1 MLVDMTR
8 IAAIC
13 VFTCVL
19 ASLTA
24 QQSLKELEMRFRGEM
39 QQLDANSPTRQQQDE
54 LFNRH
59 VAQLRTFLQS
69 TAKGDDRWNGRL
81 WLAELELVRGKRQEA
96 TEVLKEIDAD
106 QAPGMVLVSGASM
119 AQHLNL
125 VQLRDEWVQKSVTKD
140 APLLDRMAMARLLMT
155 VLREIELGEG
165 LFTKALAN
173 AKDDEEKAFV
183 MWHRADALRD
193 REDLPENTG
202 FDELEKLAKALP
214 ETYWGS
220 VAKDRLRATR
230 LRVGDDPIAITG
242 KTLGGETFST
252 KAQLG
257 RAVVLAFY
265 TAADYDTPRLLALLA
280 DLQDKNKDLAVL
292 GICLDRDV
300 NEIKK
305 SVKSLGIRFPVI
317 GDGKGPGTDAALRWF
332 VEGPVVHVLDKAGKV
347 AGLGLQAGTND
358 GRAEMIDVI
367 KRAMR

>member
-1 MLVDMTR
+1 MLLDMTR
-8 IAAIC
+8 IAAMC
-13 VFTCVL
+13 AFTCVL

-39 QQLDANSPTRQQQDE
+39 QRLDAKSPTRQEQDA

-59 VAQLRTFLQS
+59 VGELRTFIKDK
-69 TAKGDDRWNGRL
+69 AKGDDRWNGRL

-96 TEVLKEIDAD
+96 TEVLKGIDAD
-106 QAPGMVLVSGASM
+106 EAPGMVLVSAATM

-125 VQLRDEWVQKSVTKD
+125 VQLRDEWVKKSVTKD
-140 APLLDRMAMARLLMT
+140 APLIDRMAMARLLMT
-155 VLREIELGEG
+155 VLREVELGEG

-183 MWHRADALRD
+183 MWHRADGLRD

-202 FDELEKLAKALP
+202 FEELDKLAKALP
-214 ETYWGS
+214 NTYWGS

-230 LRVGDDPIAITG
+230 LKVGDDAIPVSGTTIDG
-242 KTLGGETFST
+242 KAWST
-252 KAQLG
+252 KAQIG
-257 RAVVLAFY
+257 KAVVLAFY
-265 TAADYDTPRLLALLA
+265 TAADYDTPRLMGLLA
-280 DLQDKNKDLAVL
+280 DLQTKRPDLVIL
-292 GICLDRDV
+292 GISLDRDV
-300 NEIKK
+300 AAIKQ

-332 VEGPVVHVLDKAGKV
+332 VEGPVVHVIDKKGKV

-358 GRAEMIDVI
+358 GRTEMTEVI
-367 KRAMR
+367 QRALR